1 MNETNETEKPENVE
15 TEAEP
20 TVEESKT
27 DKTED
32 SEAEVLDMKKES
44 AEDQE
49 INVKKS
55 EWDALEKERD
65 DFRDKF
71 FYLAAEKENSQ
82 KRFEREKE
90 NLIKYGNEKVL
101 SGLLSVLDNLG
112 LTLNAISND
121 EDEKVKNIFVGIE
134 MVSQQFAETLK
145 NNGLEEIKSVGE
157 SFDPNFHEALMQREE
172 EGKESGLILEEVQ
185 KGYRLNGRVI
195 RAAKVIISK

>member
-145 NNGLEEIKSVGE
+145 NNGLEEIKSVDE
-157 SFDPNFHEALMQREE
+157 PFDPNFHEALMQREE
-172 EGKESGLILEEVQ
+172 EGKEGGLVLEEVQ

>member
-15 TEAEP
+15 TES
-20 TVEESKT
+20 TSEELKGGE
-27 DKTED
+27 TEAP
-32 SEAEVLDMKKES
+32 EAEVVDLKKES
-44 AEDQE
+44 EEDDDL
-49 INVKKS
+49 NVKKS
-55 EWDALEKERD
+55 DWDTLEKERD

-71 FYLAAEKENSQ
+71 FYLAAEKENTQ
-82 KRFEREKE
+82 KRYEREKE
-90 NLIKYGNEKVL
+90 NLIKYGNEKIL

-134 MVSQQFAETLK
+134 MVSQQFAELLK
-145 NNGLEEIKSVGE
+145 SNGLEEIKSVGE